1 MSLLRKP
8 VTWVVLLL
16 LAWLTFITVQIALGM
31 GTAPDGGDPCCR

>member
-8 VTWVVLLL
+8 VVWVALLV

-31 GTAPDGGDPCCR
+31 GTGPGGGAPKGR